1 MTWRSHFQMLIS
13 IYLVVYLETIESF
26 DKVMD
31 LDKNSSKCEE
41 FPKYN
46 NFNPSLSK
54 KSSMAIP
61 LALDM

>member
-1 MTWRSHFQMLIS
+1 MLID
-13 IYLVVYLETIESF
+13 IYIVVYSETIESF

-41 FPKYN
+41 FTKYN

-54 KSSMAIP
+54 KSSIAIP
-61 LALDM
+61 LALTM